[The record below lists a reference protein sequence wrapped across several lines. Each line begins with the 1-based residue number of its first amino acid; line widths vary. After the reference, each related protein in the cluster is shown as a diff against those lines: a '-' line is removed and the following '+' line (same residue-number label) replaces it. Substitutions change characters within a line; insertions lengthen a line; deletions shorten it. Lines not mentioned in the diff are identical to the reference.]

1 MKISFLSENLFRY
14 VVMYWDMVESKTP
27 QKSAIDPS
35 MRYASPLTVTP
46 CGRLEDIVDKTC
58 SAN

>member
-35 MRYASPLTVTP
+35 MR
-46 CGRLEDIVDKTC
+46 
-58 SAN
+58 